1 MNDQGKG
8 LTFHLIELMFS
19 DSQANKIV
27 GKKWRIIL
35 QVAKCFSEDFFYQRN
50 FMPTFFLPIR

>member
-27 GKKWRIIL
+27 GKK
-35 QVAKCFSEDFFYQRN
+35 
-50 FMPTFFLPIR
+50 

>member
-19 DSQANKIV
+19 DSQANKIF
-27 GKKWRIIL
+27 GKK
-35 QVAKCFSEDFFYQRN
+35 
-50 FMPTFFLPIR
+50 